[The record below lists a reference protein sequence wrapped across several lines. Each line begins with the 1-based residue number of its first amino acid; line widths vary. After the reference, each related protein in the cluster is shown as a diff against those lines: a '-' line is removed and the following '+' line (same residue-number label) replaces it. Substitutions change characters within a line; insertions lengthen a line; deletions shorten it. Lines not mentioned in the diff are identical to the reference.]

1 MLVQHVVERKAGI
14 VRVAQVATGALAED
28 HATDP
33 VYHPRQAELLQ
44 HPIDP
49 VGILVDVFEKQDRAV
64 EGGKPVRAHQC
75 RQDGEI
81 AAKQA
86 PPGGSLH

>member
-14 VRVAQVATGALAED
+14 VGVAQVATGALAED

-33 VYHPRQAELLQ
+33 VHQPRQPELLQ

-49 VGILVDVFEKQDRAV
+49 VGILVDVF
-64 EGGKPVRAHQC
+64 
-75 RQDGEI
+75 
-81 AAKQA
+81 
-86 PPGGSLH
+86 